1 MYPNPVKDKLYLESN
16 SNNLDYLV
24 SLYDVL
30 GKRIYKGKNSEII
43 DVSQLRRGVYFLK
56 IEIEDTVL
64 KKKVLVQ

>member
-1 MYPNPVKDKLYLESN
+1 M
-16 SNNLDYLV
+16 

-43 DVSQLRRGVYFLK
+43 DVSQHRRGVYFLK

>member
-16 SNNLDYLV
+16 SNNLNYLV